1 MKKYLLGI
9 FAVVIAVSLS
19 AFNNVTPKAKFTDPY
34 WFKIS
39 GQHLPGASVPQ
50 ADAMFLRQSASAP
63 TDPVNCPGGSYDCI
77 AGFNQSQVNTSTNT
91 LNGTQV
97 PASVTSNKAN

>member
-19 AFNNVTPKAKFTDPY
+19 AFNNMTPKPKFTDPY

-39 GQHLPGASVPQ
+39 GQHLPGASVPSS
-50 ADAMFLRQSASAP
+50 DAMFIQQSASSP
-63 TDPVNCPGGSYDCI
+63 TSLDCTGGNYDCI
-77 AGFNQSQVNTSTNT
+77 AGFNQSQVNTSNNT
-91 LNGTQV
+91 LNGSQV
-97 PASVTSNKAN
+97 PGSVTGKKPS